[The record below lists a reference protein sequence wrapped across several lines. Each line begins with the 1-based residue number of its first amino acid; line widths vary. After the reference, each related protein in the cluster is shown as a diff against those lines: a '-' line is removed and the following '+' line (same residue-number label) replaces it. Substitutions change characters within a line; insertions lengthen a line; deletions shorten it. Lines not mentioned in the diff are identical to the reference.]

1 MNDTGTRLRPPGAP
15 PAPSGGGPALLVV
28 VGAPDPSLLGRRLP
42 LAADAVLG
50 REAGCDLVLALDD
63 VSRRHARVALR
74 DGAHEVEDLG
84 STNGT
89 FVGRERVAR
98 RALRP
103 GDLLAVGSALLK
115 YLGPGD
121 PESAYHE
128 LMARLARQDP
138 LTGLANRAAFDEAL
152 AREWGRGGRRPAPL
166 ALLLFDVDHFK
177 RVNDGHGHAAGDAVL
192 RDLAA
197 LLGGQLRPDAL
208 LARVGGEELA
218 VVLPDAGLA
227 EARALG
233 ERCRAAVEGHAFGF
247 EGRSLPVTVS
257 AGAAARE
264 AADGGP
270 AALLAR
276 ADARLY
282 EAKRG
287 GRNQLRG

>member
-1 MNDTGTRLRPPGAP
+1 VADGYALKFI
-15 PAPSGGGPALLVV
+15 SGKYQGGEFPLKADKPVVIGRSSELDMVLVE
-28 VGAPDPSLLGRRLP
+28 DM
-42 LAADAVLG
+42 
-50 REAGCDLVLALDD
+50 
-63 VSRRHARVALR
+63 VSRKHAKITWLT
-74 DGAHEVEDLG
+74 GKPHIEDLG

-103 GDLLAVGSALLK
+103 GDLVALGSALLK
-115 YLGPGD
+115 YLGPDD
-121 PESAYHE
+121 PESAYLE

-152 AREWGRGGRRPAPL
+152 AREWGRGGRRPVPV

-192 RDLAA
+192 RDLAT
-197 LLGGQLRPDAL
+197 LLRGLLRPDAL

-264 AADGGP
+264 EADGGP

-287 GRNQLRG
+287 GRNQVRG

>member
-1 MNDTGTRLRPPGAP
+1 MNDTGTRFRPPGPPEAAP
-15 PAPSGGGPALLVV
+15 GEGPALLVV

-42 LAADAVLG
+42 LGGGAVLG
-50 REAGCDLVLALDD
+50 RAAGCDLVLALDD
-63 VSRRHARVALR
+63 VSRRHARVAPC
-74 DGAHEVEDLG
+74 DGGHEVEDLG

-98 RALRP
+98 RTLRP
-103 GDLLAVGSALLK
+103 GDLVAVGSALLK

-128 LMARLARQDP
+128 LMARLARQDA

-152 AREWGRGGRRPAPL
+152 ARAWGRGERRPAPL
-166 ALLLFDVDHFK
+166 ALLLLDVDHFK

-197 LLGGQLRPDAL
+197 LLRAQLRPDAL

-218 VVLPDAGLA
+218 LLLPDAGLA

-233 ERCRAAVEGHAFGF
+233 ERCRAAVAGHPFGF
-247 EGRSLPVTVS
+247 EGRPLPVTIS

-264 AADGGP
+264 EADCGP

-287 GRNQLRG
+287 GRDQVRG